1 MVRRKS
7 NAEIKSV
14 VARARWQPEDDLKLI
29 TAIEQTN
36 DMSTVHSAITFSCY
50 FTTDELVSRWNEL
63 LFNKGFNSS
72 LSGGLTQKFRS
83 FHGLPARNKPA
94 TLWSTSPHCSWSCT
108 ILRRR
113 NAKSTSGR
121 RSKAAKRKNL
131 WENFGRRPWEI
142 IENFSLFANAALPL
156 HSVADST
163 QVQIAR
169 RTRGISRFWLKKRA
183 KIESV
188 WVRVSIT
195 HTGPSSQG
203 DFLTHVFSLLYFLCV
218 YVLALVFM
226 AVKVWRGSRP
236 TREAKTPWESLLSV
250 GVLQVPH
257 PAHSEHH
264 QDVACVRIDD
274 RELIVSIFNFA
285 LLTRKILDWSRTRS
299 SRSMEPKEDFE
310 TRVTDSSTT
319 KLFGWRL
326 KSVRRFG
333 GRLHKLW
340 NFEHSWY
347 NYNRPRRKCRPRS

>member
-1 MVRRKS
+1 MTWVQCIVLLLS
-7 NAEIKSV
+7 AVTS
-14 VARARWQPEDDLKLI
+14 P
-29 TAIEQTN
+29 QTSWYLDGTN
-36 DMSTVHSAITFSCY
+36 YFSTKVSTVHYQEGSHKNSEVSTASQHEISQLPYDQRLHIVRGAALFSEEETQSLQAVGVVKQPSVKIFEKILDEDREKSSKTFHY
-50 FTTDELVSRWNEL
+50 SR
-63 LFNKGFNSS
+63 
-72 LSGGLTQKFRS
+72 T
-83 FHGLPARNKPA
+83 
-94 TLWSTSPHCSWSCT
+94 PHCLYTQWQ
-108 ILRRR
+108 ILH
-113 NAKSTSGR
+113 KYKLLDGQEVF
-121 RSKAAKRKNL
+121 L
-131 WENFGRRPWEI
+131 
-142 IENFSLFANAALPL
+142 
-156 HSVADST
+156 DSD
-163 QVQIAR
+163 
-169 RTRGISRFWLKKRA
+169 WKKRA

-285 LLTRKILDWSRTRS
+285 LLTRKILDWPRTRS